1 MKRKAKELLSGASAI
16 WLVFFSLIKPHS
28 ESLSLLLFSL
38 PLFILAYQ
46 LSLLWGIVFCGAVVI
61 GLRFLLGYQSLWYL
75 LLVFIPAGLVRWQQ
89 ELLQAEFN
97 REKQRLEKNLAAQNK
112 KITALEEK
120 IARELFNTSA
130 IYEFTSILSS
140 TINYQEILNLAV
152 DTIYKIIPY
161 DACRLYF
168 INEEKGEL
176 YKGAGRGLMEE
187 EEIENRHPI
196 GTGLVGWVADR
207 CQAALVADRQKDK
220 RFQYGQWEQNFSSIM
235 ALPLK
240 SKNQCIAVLEVVKT
254 EPSAFDEDDLRIL
267 TIIANQAASAIRN
280 ANLYSQLAQ
289 QAITDPITGLINH
302 RYFKIALVKE
312 MKRASRYNR
321 NLSLLMLDI
330 DHFKSINDA
339 HGHQTGDRVL
349 AEFSKRL
356 TSVIR
361 ENVDLIARYG
371 GEEFCIILPETGQAE
386 ALEIAE
392 RIRQQIEQKPFSEQL
407 ELTVSIGV
415 ACFPQHAETSEE
427 LIKAADIACYQA
439 KHSGRNLIRLAKT
452 Q

>member
-1 MKRKAKELLSGASAI
+1 M
-16 WLVFFSLIKPHS
+16 
-28 ESLSLLLFSL
+28 
-38 PLFILAYQ
+38 
-46 LSLLWGIVFCGAVVI
+46 
-61 GLRFLLGYQSLWYL
+61 
-75 LLVFIPAGLVRWQQ
+75 
-89 ELLQAEFN
+89 
-97 REKQRLEKNLAAQNK
+97 
-112 KITALEEK
+112 
-120 IARELFNTSA
+120 
-130 IYEFTSILSS
+130 
-140 TINYQEILNLAV
+140 

-187 EEIENRHPI
+187 EEIENRLPI